1 MWYLFSFILMAN
13 LANVDSLQVDSLQNE
28 NEQFKFTIE
37 KTLEQEQ
44 LSDLL
49 NLNSSNKLNQPLI
62 FYTIQNNT
70 TDNDK
75 QVVMDIHIS
84 SDVYGELYRT
94 TQSRNTPI
102 NVAAG
107 DSIRFS
113 DLDIINGNV
122 PGIDGSPQF
131 DFVLSSSGRTIISR
145 LYRGAAIDDHSY
157 KIQATLSAVSVDSV
171 EAKKI
176 AEDSTNFETTLKS
189 DQLSIAFDEE
199 ANNNLSDINFSS
211 DNPVFK
217 WSGRDDLTYRLVVV
231 HNQKDINAIDKLSA
245 RFNTPHSDN
254 NIHDPDNHVYLDVKF
269 EGTAYPLPNQ
279 YRNLIEP
286 GHEYVWQV
294 KGIYPTVSSEVE
306 ISTEPAY
313 FVTGK
318 NIEGELLELLTTFLG
333 SEKVKQ
339 ISENGLQLHKLE
351 INGIEYTAHE
361 AVKYLRELKLKI
373 NRQQATIGG

>member
-1 MWYLFSFILMAN
+1 MWYLFSFILLTN
-13 LANVDSLQVDSLQNE
+13 LASIDSLQNE
-28 NEQFKFTIE
+28 NEQITFTIE
-37 KTLEQEQ
+37 KNLEQEQ

-70 TDNDK
+70 TDHDK
-75 QVVMDIHIS
+75 QVVLDLLVT

-94 TQSRNTPI
+94 TQNRNTPI
-102 NVAAG
+102 NLAAG

-122 PGIDGSPQF
+122 PGVDGRPQF

-157 KIQATLSAVSVDSV
+157 KIQATLSAVSDDSV
-171 EAKKI
+171 EAERI
-176 AEDSTNFETTLKS
+176 AEKSTDFETTLKS
-189 DQLSIAFDEE
+189 NQLSIAFDEE
-199 ANNNLSDINFSS
+199 ANDDLSTINFSS

-231 HNQKDINAIDKLSA
+231 HNQKDVNSLDILST

-254 NIHDPDNHVYLDVKF
+254 NIHDPENHVYLDVKY
-269 EGTAYPLPNQ
+269 EGTRYQLPNQ

-294 KGIYPTVSSEVE
+294 KGGYPTVSSEVE
-306 ISTEPAY
+306 VATEPAY

-318 NIEGELLELLTTFLG
+318 KIEGELLELLTTFLG
-333 SEKVKQ
+333 SNKVKQ
-339 ISENGLQLHKLE
+339 ISENGLQLHRLE

-361 AVKYLRELKLKI
+361 AVRYLRELKLKI